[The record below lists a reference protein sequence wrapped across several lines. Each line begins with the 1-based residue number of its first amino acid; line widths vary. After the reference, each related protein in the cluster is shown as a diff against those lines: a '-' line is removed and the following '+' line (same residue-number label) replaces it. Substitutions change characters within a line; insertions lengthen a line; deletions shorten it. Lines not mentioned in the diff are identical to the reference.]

1 MKRLLKPLCLILAL
15 TMTLVMGLAGC
26 GNTQSPQPNSSAP
39 VEASNNGGGES
50 AGTKGTAPW
59 SGMKVGIFVK
69 TLHNPY
75 FREMAYGAIKT
86 AEEQGIEYML
96 TSGRTNGDVA
106 EQIQICEDM
115 LQSGIDVLIMT
126 PQNSTGLATL
136 VETAD
141 QMGVPVIVINTTVDD
156 AEVTCSIVQDDAQFG
171 VDLAHETANAIGGKG
186 RIIMLEGVAG
196 ASASELPA
204 RAVEKTIKEEYPD
217 IELIMANA
225 NFSQDMAQQTMADLL
240 QAYDDVDGVITIA
253 MLMGLGAKVSL
264 EEAGYTVSKDA
275 SKGVIMSTITVDR
288 DTLLLIEDGQIY
300 GAHYGWPQVQ
310 GLLALEMAKRAYQGN
325 SVPNYIASPVTFFTA
340 ENVSQI
346 HDDVLTVY
354 NYEFR

>member
-1 MKRLLKPLCLILAL
+1 MKKMLKLLCLTLSLA
-15 TMTLVMGLAGC
+15 MVLVIGLVGC
-26 GNTQSPQPNSSAP
+26 STGDASS
-39 VEASNNGGGES
+39 GGGSTADSVS
-50 AGTKGTAPW
+50 AGGDGGAGSEGGGSNHW
-59 SGMKVGIFVK
+59 SDMKVGIFVK

-75 FREMAYGAIKT
+75 FREMAYGIIQS

-96 TSGRTNGDVA
+96 TSGQTNGDVA

-141 QMGVPVIVINTTVDD
+141 QMEVPVIVINTIMDD

-171 VDLAHETANAIGGKG
+171 VDLAHYTAEAIGGKG

-204 RAVEKTIKEEYPD
+204 RAVEDTLKEEYPD
-217 IELIMANA
+217 IELVMANA

-240 QAYDDVDGVITIA
+240 QTYDDVDAVISIA

-264 EEAGYTVSKDA
+264 EEAGYTVSNDA
-275 SKGVIMSTITVDR
+275 SKGVIMSTITVDK
-288 DTLLLIEDGQIY
+288 DTLEFIESGEIY

-310 GLLALEMAKRAYQGN
+310 GLMSLEMAKRAYQGL
-325 SVPNYIASPVTFFTA
+325 SVPEHIASPVTFFTA
-340 ENVSQI
+340 ENIEEI
-346 HDDVLTVY
+346 HNDVLTVY
-354 NYEFR
+354 DYEF